1 MLWFFFL
8 NIQVLFICDYTM
20 EALIQFDRYALSCGT
35 RIHIGYNRNYYWQ
48 KTSVCIIRIEI
59 RITIYCRFFFLVDFR
74 NAKNYSKLCR
84 VLSMMSYFGL
94 REWNFCNKN
103 IDQLAKLL
111 KNQSKCSNELN
122 KSISCSRNGTHTDN
136 QTCNLEF
143 DMRTIDWNEY
153 FYNYLPGIKKY
164 FFKERLTNNKKCIKH
179 YNRYGLF
186 VLKFIDLL
194 FN

>member
-1 MLWFFFL
+1 
-8 NIQVLFICDYTM
+8 
-20 EALIQFDRYALSCGT
+20 
-35 RIHIGYNRNYYWQ
+35 
-48 KTSVCIIRIEI
+48 
-59 RITIYCRFFFLVDFR
+59 
-74 NAKNYSKLCR
+74 
-84 VLSMMSYFGL
+84 MMSYFGL